1 MIKIIIVL
9 ILIMPVSVFAG
20 EMDELIDRQIE
31 EGVVGNLQQQ
41 LDKVKN
47 KDFEDIIPSFNVK
60 DMTRS
65 LASGGWSWDVSVI
78 LKRAFA
84 FYCKELFISIKMM
97 ISLLAL
103 AFACALG
110 DNLQKSFGD
119 GSVGRTAFYISF
131 FLTASVAV
139 NAFMNSVSL
148 ASDTLDN
155 AVIFVNALIPA
166 TLAFLAGGGA
176 TVSAGVFHR
185 VMMLSVDVVSLC
197 VKNIIFPF
205 ILISAALS
213 AAGCVSEKNTVN
225 RLSKLFSNI
234 AKWLLGIL
242 ITVFIAVITMQS
254 LAAPALDGIATKTA
268 KYAMGV
274 FVPVIGSVLSETL
287 DLVFGSC
294 VILKNA
300 VGVTGLVAVLAIC
313 CAPLIRLAAQATMFS
328 LAAAAI
334 EPVADQRMMDMLSK
348 IGESV
353 MLVFVILLVVIL
365 MFIVNLAVII
375 SAGNTAAVL
384 GR

>member
-1 MIKIIIVL
+1 
-9 ILIMPVSVFAG
+9 
-20 EMDELIDRQIE
+20 
-31 EGVVGNLQQQ
+31 
-41 LDKVKN
+41 
-47 KDFEDIIPSFNVK
+47 
-60 DMTRS
+60 
-65 LASGGWSWDVSVI
+65 
-78 LKRAFA
+78 
-84 FYCKELFISIKMM
+84 
-97 ISLLAL
+97 
-103 AFACALG
+103 
-110 DNLQKSFGD
+110 
-119 GSVGRTAFYISF
+119 
-131 FLTASVAV
+131 
-139 NAFMNSVSL
+139 
-148 ASDTLDN
+148 
-155 AVIFVNALIPA
+155 
-166 TLAFLAGGGA
+166 
-176 TVSAGVFHR
+176 
-185 VMMLSVDVVSLC
+185 MMLSVDVVTLC

-334 EPVADQRMMDMLSK
+334 EPVADQRMTDMLSK